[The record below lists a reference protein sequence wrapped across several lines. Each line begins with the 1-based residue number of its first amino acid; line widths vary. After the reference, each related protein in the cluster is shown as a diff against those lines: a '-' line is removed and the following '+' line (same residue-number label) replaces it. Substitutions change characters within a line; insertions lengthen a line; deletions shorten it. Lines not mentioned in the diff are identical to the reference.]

1 MKLKSNNIINARK
14 NLSKDITHYWLI
26 IRRENIM
33 SKSAVRN
40 YDLQVVMNQIF
51 QKAEYRVKIKLA
63 LQAIN
68 MGYTNLDDL
77 KKDTNYESVFT
88 LSEKNEQFVQL
99 GLIETLNSAT
109 KAATGK
115 KKLSATEIFTSA
127 KIRAMKK
134 KLQLEINAL
143 TKKIEDFNNNTE
155 LTMDDSY
162 VSLFAA

>member
-1 MKLKSNNIINARK
+1 MKLKSNNIIATRK

-40 YDLQVVMNQIF
+40 YDLQVLMNQIT
-51 QKAEYRVKIKLA
+51 QKAEQRVKMKLF

-68 MGYTNLDDL
+68 MGYTNLNDL
-77 KKDTNYESVFT
+77 KENTNYEAVFT
-88 LSEKNEQFVQL
+88 LSEKNEQLVQL
-99 GLIETLNSAT
+99 GLIETLNPVT
-109 KAATGK
+109 KASQGK

-134 KLQLEINAL
+134 KIQLEINAL
-143 TKKIEDFNNNTE
+143 NKKIEDFNNNTE
-155 LTMDDSY
+155 LEIDDSY
-162 VSLFAA
+162 ASLFAA